1 MYWVTVD
8 LLVSS
13 VLITI
18 HLEIFSVHFWT
29 VFSLFLCVNSNVF
42 CFVDSRIS
50 LIHFMFAFIQI
61 LLNLQNV
68 FYNIL
73 TLSLLYKDF
82 SFSISLWVFHFFIKF
97 SALLLTTQFP
107 VIVDCLHVVVWNL
120 LEVNHSGFAI
130 PLIVDWPLLL
140 Q

>member
-18 HLEIFSVHFWT
+18 HLEIFSIHFWT
-29 VFSLFLCVNSNVF
+29 VFSLFLCVNSVF
-42 CFVDSRIS
+42 WFVDSRIS

-82 SFSISLWVFHFFIKF
+82 SFSISLWVFLLFIKF

-120 LEVNHSGFAI
+120 LEVNHSSFAI